1 MLNLFQHQHQHLKH
15 NQMKTGYTYM
25 MSNKNRTTLY
35 IGVTSNLE
43 RRVLEHK
50 SGYGSV
56 FTKRYKLHDLLYF
69 EVIMGMLNAI
79 KREKQLKNWHKEW
92 KWNLIKEKNPELKDL
107 AEDWFSKEEIEEYK
121 RSRRD
126 SEIGLDSE
134 TSSE

>member
-1 MLNLFQHQHQHLKH
+1 
-15 NQMKTGYTYM
+15 MKTGYTYM

-69 EVIMGMLNAI
+69 EAIMGMQNAI
-79 KREKQLKNWHKEW
+79 NREKQLKNWHKEW
-92 KWNLIKEKNPELKDL
+92 KWNLIKQKNPELKDL
-107 AEDWFSKEEIEEYK
+107 AENWFSKEEIEEYK
-121 RSRRD
+121 RMRR
-126 SEIGLDSE
+126 DSE

>member
-1 MLNLFQHQHQHLKH
+1 
-15 NQMKTGYTYM
+15 

-69 EVIMGMLNAI
+69 EAIMGMQNAI
-79 KREKQLKNWHKEW
+79 NREKQLKNWHKEW
-92 KWNLIKEKNPELKDL
+92 KWNLIKQKNPELKDL
-107 AEDWFSKEEIEEYK
+107 AETWFSKEEIEEYK
-121 RSRRD
+121 WMRR
-126 SEIGLDSE
+126 DSE